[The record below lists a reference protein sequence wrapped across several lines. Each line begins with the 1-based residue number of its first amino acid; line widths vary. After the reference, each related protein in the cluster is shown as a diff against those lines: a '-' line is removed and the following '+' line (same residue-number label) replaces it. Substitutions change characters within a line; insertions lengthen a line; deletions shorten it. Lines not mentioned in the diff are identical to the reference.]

1 MFSNNSI
8 AKLWETTIYDNF
20 TIVTIS
26 TSRKN
31 ADGRYET
38 DFHRKVKF
46 CGNAHKKAPKK
57 GQRIKIL
64 SCGATCEYN
73 KEQQVER
80 INFVIFDYELLE
92 KTNVQNDNSPKSFPK
107 KNTVQQYPNFNE
119 DLPF

>member
-8 AKLWETTIYDNF
+8 AKLWETKIYDNF
-20 TIVTIS
+20 TIATIS

-38 DFHRKVKF
+38 DFRRKVKF
-46 CGNAHKKAPKK
+46 CGNAHKKHPQE

-92 KTNVQNDNSPKSFPK
+92 KTTAQNDNSSKSFPK
-107 KNTVQQYPNFNE
+107 KNTVQQYPNFDE